1 MSKGSLFFGRATG
14 KLGQIVL
21 SNVKGQQIARAWQ
34 PKVANPRTSV
44 QQIQRAKFANAVKL
58 YKRATQNLFKFA
70 YEDKR
75 NTESDYNAFM
85 RHNVE
90 LSMIVNRKSYD
101 NPNYPA
107 LGDWVI
113 ASGSLGEMTC
123 SPFDSRTVAD
133 ACGLVSIVSE
143 TNPDNVY
150 KFPEDA
156 TASTVTVGQVSD
168 LFKHDFGAMAGDYVT
183 FVGITTNL
191 GKIDDEPNAGPF
203 WSITQIKIDSTDTDL
218 FLETVNKQANNSLGI
233 DIADRAGTIVWK
245 STGSTMVMFGVVL
258 SRVTAAGVLVS
269 KSNLGYNQTGYGIMQ
284 NSLEDAYRQQAL
296 NSWLRSSDPILKGS
310 VVKQSNV

>member
-44 QQIQRAKFANAVKL
+44 QQIQRAKFANAVKF

-75 NTESDYNAFM
+75 KTESDYNAFM

-90 LSMIVNRKSYD
+90 LSQVLNRISYD
-101 NPNYPA
+101 NLNYPA
-107 LGDWVI
+107 LAEWVI
-113 ASGSLGEMTC
+113 SVGSLGEFK
-123 SPFDSRTVAD
+123 SSSYDSRTIED
-133 ACGLVSIVSE
+133 ASALSSPID
-143 TNPDNVY
+143 NPDDAY
-150 KFPEDA
+150 KFPEGITES
-156 TASTVTVGQVSD
+156 TATVGHVSD
-168 LFKHDFGAMAGDYVT
+168 YFKHDFGAQDGDYVT
-183 FVGITTNL
+183 FVGIDTSLKLISDQPST
-191 GKIDDEPNAGPF
+191 GPW
-203 WSITQIKIDSTDTDL
+203 WSITQIKIDSKNSAL
-218 FLETVNKQANNSLGI
+218 FLETVNKQADNNLGI
-233 DIADRAGTIVWK
+233 DITDRVGAIIWK
-245 STGSTMVMFGVVL
+245 SPKETVTLFGVVL
-258 SRVTAAGVLVS
+258 SRVTSNGVLVS
-269 KSNLGYNQTGYGIMQ
+269 TSNLGVNETGEGVLITCKQ
-284 NSLEDAYRQQAL
+284 DAYKQQAL

>member
-44 QQIQRAKFANAVKL
+44 QQIQRAKFANAVKF

-75 NTESDYNAFM
+75 KTESDYNAFM

-90 LSMIVNRKSYD
+90 NSFILNRQSYD

-107 LGDWVI
+107 LGNWSI
-113 ASGSLGEMTC
+113 SAGSLGDLM
-123 SPFDSRTVAD
+123 SVPYDSRTVTD
-133 ACGLVSIVSE
+133 ACSLH
-143 TNPDNVY
+143 NPNTTPDSAY
-150 KFPEDA
+150 KFPEQA
-156 TASTVTVGQVSD
+156 TESTITIAQLSD
-168 LFKHDFGAMAGDYVT
+168 YFKHDFGAMDGDFVT
-183 FVGITTNL
+183 FVGITSDFS
-191 GKIDDEPNAGPF
+191 KIDDGPSFGPF
-203 WSITQIKIDSTDTDL
+203 WSITQIKIDSANSKL
-218 FLETVNKQANNSLGI
+218 FLETVNKQASNSLGI
-233 DIADRAGTIVWK
+233 DITDRMGTIVWK
-245 STGSTMVMFGVVL
+245 STGSKAVWFGVIL
-258 SRVTAAGVLVS
+258 SRITANGVLVS
-269 KSNLGYNQTGYGIMQ
+269 SSNLGTNQTGYNIFVA
-284 NSLEDAYRQQAL
+284 SEVDAYRQQAL

-310 VVKQSNV
+310 VVKKSNV